1 MLRMIPTARRRK
13 AGSALAMAL
22 ALTGGAAAVTAAV
35 SSPALAQRNGREQ
48 QPQPQQ
54 QTLSADFQKV
64 YQPVADATNTTGD
77 LAAAKA
83 GIPALLAGV
92 KTPYD
97 RFHAGNILV
106 QLGSKSSDKSL
117 QKQGLELMLASGQ
130 ASPADAGLFRYFL
143 GGLALDAKDYA
154 GARRELE
161 ASLAAGFQ
169 GDAAKKQDPWG
180 LIAESYFEEGQTA
193 QGLDY
198 LKGAIAQRTAA
209 GQPVTESW
217 LLRGL
222 KVAYDAR
229 LADKATEWSA
239 LLVANSPSEQNWMQA
254 LQVVNALNNPD
265 RQAELDLLRL
275 MALTNSLKD
284 PKDVAKYIEAADPRI
299 MSNEV
304 ARVLDNAVQA
314 GLFTRSDTYYTQVK
328 GVIDP
333 RMQADRA
340 EAPNL
345 AATARKAG
353 SPGTEGLAAGDVF
366 MSLGSYA
373 EAEEMYKLAI
383 ERGGIDRDRALTRL
397 GIAQVH
403 QNKLAEAR
411 TTFGQVSGNRTAIA
425 RMWTAYIESKA

>member
-1 MLRMIPTARRRK
+1 MLRMIPTARRRQ

-22 ALTGGAAAVTAAV
+22 ALAGGATVVTAAV

-48 QPQPQQ
+48 QPQQ

-64 YQPVADATNTTGD
+64 YQPVADATNTSGD

-83 GIPALLAGV
+83 GVPALLAGV

-106 QLGSKSSDKSL
+106 QLGSKAQDKAL
-117 QKQGLELMLASGQ
+117 QKQGLELMIASGQ
-130 ASPADAGLFRYFL
+130 ATPADTGLFRYFL

-239 LLVANSPSEQNWMQA
+239 LLVANSPSEQNWLQA

-265 RQAELDLLRL
+265 RQAQLDLLRL

-304 ARVLDNAVQA
+304 GRVLDNAVQA
-314 GLFTRSDTYYTQVK
+314 GLFARTDPYYTQIK

-333 RMQADRA
+333 RMQTDRA

-353 SPGTEGLAAGDVF
+353 SPGTEGQAAGDVF

-373 EAEEMYKLAI
+373 EAEEMYKLAL
-383 ERGGIDRDRALTRL
+383 ERGGIDRDRALTRI

-411 TTFGQVSGNRTAIA
+411 ATFGQVSGNRAAIA